1 MLILDQG
8 PDHVHMTLL
17 DILFPSNHN
26 IHKSSYDLCF
36 WAFDP
41 LIDRFYWNLSIKGLK
56 SKNIGHTNFY
66 ECCDLTEKVYL
77 DFTQLGH

>member
-26 IHKSSYDLCF
+26 IHKSSYDLASRNF
-36 WAFDP
+36 LEAIVAFLWTDCT
-41 LIDRFYWNLSIKGLK
+41 LTWLKTRFESIIALQKE
-56 SKNIGHTNFY
+56 Y
-66 ECCDLTEKVYL
+66 
-77 DFTQLGH
+77 